1 MFGWK
6 LVKESE
12 LMLQMEMRDSE
23 VKHANARAATAEA
36 YAKKCENLVDRE
48 RERIDS
54 ERERA
59 DRIADSLFQSAGLPA
74 TSTTVIKE
82 EKAIAAEA
90 KIKQADYLKEM
101 AEIFDET
108 WTEVQDDGTEEPVP
122 TEA

>member
-23 VKHANARAATAEA
+23 VKHANARAATAEE
-36 YAKKCENLVDRE
+36 YARKCENLVSHE

-90 KIKQADYLKEM
+90 KTKQADYLKEM

-108 WTEVQDDGTEEPVP
+108 WTEAQDDGTEEPVP

>member
-1 MFGWK
+1 MLGWK
-6 LVKESE
+6 LIRNSE
-12 LMLQMEMRDSE
+12 WKLEMDLRDMEIE
-23 VKHANARAATAEA
+23 HANARAATAEE
-36 YAKKCENLVDRE
+36 YARKCENLVAHE

-90 KIKQADYLKEM
+90 KTKQADYLKEM

-108 WTEVQDDGTEEPVP
+108 WTEAQDDGTEEPVP